1 MIITTPISSRTPPKD
16 FTSSTIDD
24 WLGDQ
29 EKEKVAE
36 AEAAQG
42 GMFGGPITGQEILV
56 PTFEI
61 ALNPTIRISDV
72 KARRFY
78 ITDRAQI
85 KAKENL
91 QAAEDAAIF
100 DAISGMGNDDDIFTP
115 ISEWGEKGD

>member
-1 MIITTPISSRTPPKD
+1 
-16 FTSSTIDD
+16 
-24 WLGDQ
+24 
-29 EKEKVAE
+29 
-36 AEAAQG
+36 
-42 GMFGGPITGQEILV
+42 MFGGPITGQEILV